1 MNISMILIG
10 GGVLVGALAF
20 LPKDEKKDEKEGR
33 EDVRGM
39 YVEGMEEAEVFDP
52 ATGYYH
58 ELDAQEFIPLD
69 DLYTGSDFT
78 EPDVG
83 FSMGEPERRLTTTGN
98 VEVTV
103 RVR

>member
-20 LPKDEKKDEKEGR
+20 LPKGEKER
-33 EDVRGM
+33 EQVDYE
-39 YVEGMEEAEVFDP
+39 YVEGMETAEVFDP
-52 ATGYYH
+52 VTGYYH
-58 ELDAQEFIPLD
+58 ELDVGGVIPLPI
-69 DLYTGSDFT
+69 DLDVIEDEFNL
-78 EPDVG
+78 PDVG
-83 FSMGEPERRLTTTGN
+83 FPMGDPERRLTTPGN